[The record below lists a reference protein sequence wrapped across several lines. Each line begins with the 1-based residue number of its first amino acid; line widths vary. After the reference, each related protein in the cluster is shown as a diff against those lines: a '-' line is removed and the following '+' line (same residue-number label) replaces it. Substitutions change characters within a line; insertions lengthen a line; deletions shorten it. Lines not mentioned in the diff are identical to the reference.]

1 MNFPHLFSPIGI
13 GGLTAKNRVV
23 LPPHAH
29 VVSSLWGTDAEAD
42 RHLGY
47 WAARTSAGWVD
58 GVSAHV
64 RNHLAPGF
72 EPTGV
77 GAQYDGHFRQPY
89 FLDRVGRLAGILHAE
104 DTILTVQMILQG
116 GMPHGASPVP
126 SGPIVNQ
133 VPHALTRD
141 EIDWFVE
148 EYTHGAQQVAAAG
161 ADGVELHLNH
171 DDMLEHFLSPL
182 TNHRDDEYGGDLA
195 GRLRFPLRILAGARA
210 ALGPDRIIGVR
221 LNLREEEPGGY
232 GVDGPDGAVAI
243 AQALEAS
250 GLVDYLSC
258 AIGSPWG
265 NPSYIQSH
273 HHRPAAWSDLAG
285 RVKAAV
291 DLPVVYTGRVT
302 GPQVAEEL
310 LAAAHADLV
319 GMARAIIAD
328 GQLLVKARTGRTD
341 DIRPCVGGNECI
353 SRRIVEGT
361 PFSCAVNPE
370 AGKEADD
377 AAQPARSPYR
387 VLVVGGGPAG
397 MEVAGLAAERGHR
410 VTLWEQ
416 QDALGG
422 QLRVAARAPLHDDHL
437 AYLAWQERR
446 LAAAGV
452 EVVTGRTATADDVTS
467 YGADRVVV
475 ATGAVPR
482 RPAIPG
488 ADLPHVHTG
497 ADVLADPPELGEH
510 VLVVAQDDHL
520 PPLSLAD
527 FLADRGH
534 RVTVVHGTT
543 GPAPLVSRYL
553 LGSILGRLDAGGVV
567 LRASEQPSLVEPG
580 RVTLRHVHSGR
591 THVLDGVDSVV
602 LSCGAVPVTALHDE
616 LRERGIAA
624 DLLGDAYA
632 PRRLV
637 FATKQARELALTLWA
652 SDRHP

>member
-1 MNFPHLFSPIGI
+1 MTFPHLFRPLEIGP
-13 GGLTAKNRVV
+13 LTVKNRVV

-29 VVSSLWGTDAEAD
+29 VVSTLWGTEQDAE

-47 WAARTSAGWVD
+47 WAERTSAGWVD

-89 FLDRVGRLAGILHAE
+89 FLDRVGRLADILHAD
-104 DTILTVQMILQG
+104 DTVLTVQMILQG
-116 GMPHGASPVP
+116 GMPHAASPAL
-126 SGPIVNQ
+126 SGPVVNL
-133 VPHALTRD
+133 VPHGLTTD

-148 EYTHGAQQVAAAG
+148 EYAHGARQVAAAG

-171 DDMLEHFLSPL
+171 DDMLEYFLSPL
-182 TNHRDDEYGGDLA
+182 TNHRDDAYGGDLA
-195 GRLRFPLRILAGARA
+195 GRLRFPLRILAGLRA
-210 ALGPDRIIGVR
+210 AMGPDRIVGVR

-243 AQALEAS
+243 ARALEAS
-250 GLVDYLSC
+250 GYVDYLSC

-291 DLPVVYTGRVT
+291 GIPVVYTGRVT
-302 GPQVAEEL
+302 SPAVAEEV
-310 LAAAHADLV
+310 LAAGHADVV

-328 GQLLVKARTGRTD
+328 GQLLVKAREGRAE

-370 AGKEADD
+370 AGREADR
-377 AAQPARSPYR
+377 AVRPAEVRRR

-397 MEVAGLAAERGHR
+397 METAGIAAERGHD
-410 VTLWEQ
+410 VTLWER
-416 QDALGG
+416 DETLGG
-422 QLRVAARAPLHDDHL
+422 ALRTAARAPRHEDYR

-452 EVVTGRTATADDVTS
+452 RVETGRAASAADVAS

-475 ATGAVPR
+475 ATGATPR
-482 RPAIPG
+482 RPAVPG
-488 ADLPHVHTG
+488 ADLPHVHTSV
-497 ADVLADPPELGEH
+497 DVLDGSPELGEH
-510 VLVVAQDDHL
+510 VVVIAQDDHL
-520 PPLSLAD
+520 PPLSVADHLAG
-527 FLADRGH
+527 RGH
-534 RVTVVHGTT
+534 RVTLVHGTA
-543 GPAPLVSRYL
+543 GPAPLVSRYS

-567 LRASEQPSLVEPG
+567 LRGSEQPVLIEAG
-580 RVTLRHVHSGR
+580 RVVVRHVYSGELR
-591 THVLDGVDSVV
+591 DLTGVDSVV
-602 LSCGAVPVTALHDE
+602 LACGAVPRTGLADD
-616 LRERGIAA
+616 LRAAGVAA
-624 DLLGDAYA
+624 DVIGDAYA

-637 FATKQARELALTLWA
+637 WATRQARELALTL
-652 SDRHP
+652 

>member
-1 MNFPHLFSPIGI
+1 MSFPHLFSPIELGP
-13 GGLTAKNRVV
+13 LTVKNRVV

-29 VVSSLWGTDAEAD
+29 VVSSLWGTDAEAE

-89 FLDRVGRLAGILHAE
+89 FLDRVGRLAQLLHAD

-116 GMPHGASPVP
+116 GMPHAASPVP

-133 VPHALTRD
+133 VPHALTD
-141 EIDWFVE
+141 EEIDWFVE

-171 DDMLEHFLSPL
+171 DDMLEYFLSPL
-182 TNHRDDEYGGDLA
+182 TNRREDEYGGDLA
-195 GRLRFPLRILAGARA
+195 GRLRFPLRILAGLRA
-210 ALGPDRIIGVR
+210 AMGPDRVVGVR

-243 AQALEAS
+243 ARALEAS
-250 GLVDYLSC
+250 GYVDYLSC

-273 HHRPAAWSDLAG
+273 HHRPAAWSGLAG
-285 RVKAAV
+285 TVKRAV
-291 DLPVVYTGRVT
+291 GLPVVYTGRVT
-302 GPQVAEEL
+302 GPAVAEDV
-310 LAAAHADLV
+310 LAAGHADLV

-328 GQLLVKARTGRTD
+328 GQLLVKAREGRTA

-361 PFSCAVNPE
+361 PFSCAVNPG
-370 AGKEADD
+370 AGKEADRAVHAAD
-377 AAQPARSPYR
+377 ARRR

-397 MEVAGLAAERGHR
+397 LEAAGIAAERGHD
-410 VTLWEQ
+410 VTLWERG
-416 QDALGG
+416 DALGG
-422 QLRVAARAPLHDDHL
+422 QLRVAARAPGHEDYR

-452 EVVTGRTATADDVTS
+452 RVETGRTACAADVAA
-467 YGADRVVV
+467 YGADRVVI
-475 ATGAVPR
+475 ATGASPR
-482 RPAIPG
+482 RPAVPG
-488 ADLPHVHTG
+488 AELPHVHTSV
-497 ADVLADPPELGEH
+497 DVLDGDAALGEH
-510 VLVVAQDDHL
+510 VVVLAQDDHL
-520 PPLSLAD
+520 PPLSVADHLAG
-527 FLADRGH
+527 RGH
-534 RVTVVHGTT
+534 RVTVVHGTA
-543 GPAPLVSRYL
+543 GPAPLVSRYS
-553 LGSILGRLDAGGVV
+553 LGSILGRLDARGVV
-567 LRASEQPSLVEPG
+567 LRASEQPVLIEEG
-580 RVTLRHVHSGR
+580 RVVVRHVYSGER
-591 THVLDGVDSVV
+591 RDIAGADSVV
-602 LSCGAVPVTALHDE
+602 LACGAVPETALADA
-616 LRERGIAA
+616 LRARGIAA
-624 DLLGDAYA
+624 DVIGDAYA

-637 FATKQARELALTLWA
+637 FATKQARELALTL
-652 SDRHP
+652 